1 LIGEK
6 KPKTRLYTWSLF
18 ILKFLWEICVD
29 YHASYCIHM
38 IVKDTHTHTRYIGPP
53 YTADQK
59 YFINKKKYLG
69 IFWTGWKKSATK
81 DVDGIKK
88 KKN

>member
-1 LIGEK
+1 
-6 KPKTRLYTWSLF
+6 
-18 ILKFLWEICVD
+18 
-29 YHASYCIHM
+29 M

-59 YFINKKKYLG
+59 YFINKKIYLG